1 MRKKIFIWCCDINN
15 RSGEGILALKFIK
28 DLKKYNLK
36 YNFKIISPSNKKISY
51 LKNLFG
57 RIVEIFFIPLT
68 GVLYL
73 WFIFLFKKNKKVCYV
88 NYLPLW
94 NFIIFLTLP
103 PNTILGPITGG
114 SKYKNLLLDR
124 LIRGFLFK
132 IFYQISIL
140 ILNLRQKK
148 ILFTTDLLKKNSKLY
163 SKKKFFN
170 YVFKD
175 FKNENKKIKKKY
187 DLILYLRNH
196 KNKNTDLMLK
206 FIEKLNDNYKI
217 LTVGKKII
225 KKNVLNL
232 GQISQKKLYK
242 FMKKTKYAIVS
253 TENLYSF
260 FCIDC
265 LKNGIH
271 VIFNKGTNPIKEV
284 KNNMTGVDYYNFPID
299 KIQNILNKKYKRS
312 KKIIFKKKKYFDNY
326 FKI

>member
-1 MRKKIFIWCCDINN
+1 M
-15 RSGEGILALKFIK
+15 
-28 DLKKYNLK
+28 
-36 YNFKIISPSNKKISY
+36 
-51 LKNLFG
+51 
-57 RIVEIFFIPLT
+57 
-68 GVLYL
+68 
-73 WFIFLFKKNKKVCYV
+73 
-88 NYLPLW
+88 
-94 NFIIFLTLP
+94 TLP

-148 ILFTTDLLKKNSKLY
+148 NFIHYRSTQKNSKLY

-175 FKNENKKIKKKY
+175 FKNENKKNKKKY

-260 FCIDC
+260 
-265 LKNGIH
+265 L
-271 VIFNKGTNPIKEV
+271 
-284 KNNMTGVDYYNFPID
+284 YR
-299 KIQNILNKKYKRS
+299 L
-312 KKIIFKKKKYFDNY
+312 FKKWNSCYFQ
-326 FKI
+326 